1 MDAEPLCCLNF
12 QSKLK
17 CFHLVSL
24 ANLSIGDPWLLREV
38 YLLLSTLLRASIKT
52 KQNKASAFCVL
63 KGQLR
68 ALSKDILGNAL
79 KSRWCLHEFFP
90 PGQTPRVPGSLATSF
105 PTANKELSCSR
116 DAIIFYFC
124 INMSFFPLPPPFTA
138 LLGHCSW

>member
-1 MDAEPLCCLNF
+1 MDAELLCCLNF

-24 ANLSIGDPWLLREV
+24 ANLSIGDPWLLKEV
-38 YLLLSTLLRASIKT
+38 YLFLSTLLRASIKT

-68 ALSKDILGNAL
+68 ALSKAILGNAL

-90 PGQTPRVPGSLATSF
+90 PGQTPRVPGRLATSF
-105 PTANKELSCSR
+105 TTDNKELSCSR

-124 INMSFFPLPPPFTA
+124 VNMSFFPLPPTIYCVIWS
-138 LLGHCSW
+138 L